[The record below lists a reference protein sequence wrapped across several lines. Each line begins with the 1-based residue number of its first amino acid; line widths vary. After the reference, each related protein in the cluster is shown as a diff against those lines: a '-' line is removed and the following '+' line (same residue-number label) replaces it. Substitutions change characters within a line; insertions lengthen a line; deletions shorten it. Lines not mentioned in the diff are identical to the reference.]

1 MGDKHPNTMK
11 ERTWLPKLRSN
22 KDVRVFLV
30 ESPLTFGHSQ
40 LILTTE
46 EVISEEDMFDRSSSV
61 IKEGIQILKRKLPEA
76 IEDPVWKTLR
86 DYTKTSGRLIKI
98 LILRVSA
105 DEAEKQYKVHIVP
118 YFESHLCLT
127 TLLFQKGRDV
137 DTKKTGG
144 MIRWLGEQEKRLD
157 DQIEIWRGTCYFPTA
172 LVQSFNL
179 VKLAE
184 YLREEIRT
192 ERVDSGEI

>member
-1 MGDKHPNTMK
+1 MSDKYPNTMNK
-11 ERTWLPKLRSN
+11 RTWLPKLPSDKN
-22 KDVRVFLV
+22 IRVFLV

-46 EVISEEDMFDRSSSV
+46 EVISEENMFDMSSSV
-61 IKEGIQILKRKLPEA
+61 IKDSIQILKQKLPEA
-76 IEDPVWKTLR
+76 IENRGWKTLR

-137 DTKKTGG
+137 DLKKTGG

-157 DQIEIWRGTCYFPTA
+157 DQIEIWRGTCHFPKA
-172 LVQSFNL
+172 LVKSFNL
-179 VKLAE
+179 IKLAE
-184 YLREEIRT
+184 YLREKK
-192 ERVDSGEI
+192 